1 MKMSP
6 METALSS
13 TAPLAEPRAALVR
26 SVREALGPR
35 SVVLVGM
42 MGAGKSSI
50 GRRLAAKL
58 DLPFRDADS
67 EIEAAAGMTIP
78 EIFATRGEA
87 EFRAGE
93 AKVVARL
100 LGAGPQVL
108 ATGGG
113 AWLNPATRA
122 RVAERGVSVWLRAE
136 LAVLMRRVRKRANRP
151 LLATDDPEGVMRRL
165 LDERSP
171 LYALA
176 DLTVESTDAPHE
188 TITDDVLAALAG
200 RLGAA
205 LP

>member
-1 MKMSP
+1 
-6 METALSS
+6 LSS
-13 TAPLAEPRAALVR
+13 PAVLVESPCPLGQAIRR
-26 SVREALGPR
+26 ALGPR

-50 GRRLAAKL
+50 GRRLAGKL
-58 DLPFRDADS
+58 ELPFRDADG

-122 RVAERGVSVWLRAE
+122 RVGESGVSVWLRAE
-136 LAVLMRRVRKRANRP
+136 LPVLMRRVRKRANRP
-151 LLATDDPEGVMRRL
+151 LLATDDPEAVMRRL

-176 DLTVESTDAPHE
+176 DLTVDSTDAPHE
-188 TITDDVLAALAG
+188 TITADVLAALAA
-200 RLGAA
+200 RLGVRAA
-205 LP
+205 

>member
-1 MKMSP
+1 MKLSK

-13 TAPLAEPRAALVR
+13 TATLAEPRAALVQSIR
-26 SVREALGPR
+26 DALGSR

-58 DLPFRDADS
+58 DLPFRDADT

-122 RVAERGVSVWLRAE
+122 RVAERGVSVWLRAD

-151 LLATDDPEGVMRRL
+151 LLATEDPEGVMRRL

-171 LYALA
+171 VYALA

-188 TITDDVLAALAG
+188 TITDDVLAALAA

-205 LP
+205 AS